1 MAIGAG
7 FFQSLEMPQ
16 AFGRPKLARTLRGK
30 NPTVLVDFDLEFFPE
45 AVSPPFPLFDVHFC
59 FDFPQ
64 RTTPT
69 GFRVLHSSPG

>member
-16 AFGRPKLARTLRGK
+16 SFGRPKLARALRGK
-30 NPTVLVDFDLEFFPE
+30 NPTVLVGLDLEFFPE
-45 AVSPPFPLFDVHFC
+45 ALPPPFPHFDVRFR

-64 RTTPT
+64 RTTRT
-69 GFRVLHSSPG
+69 SFRVFHCLPS